1 MKEKLANDKKAKDL
15 LFKFLS
21 VLIIATAALI
31 AYSVLTNDTD
41 GRKQIVDGDGGTE
54 YIEETG
60 TETTTANSQEQ
71 RLSQI
76 LSQIKGVG
84 KVEVMITYEEK
95 EAEQAMFSGSQSSQA
110 QAVKGV
116 IVAAEGAG
124 NPVIKSDIISAI
136 TSAFGIPAGNVMVFE
151 KEQ

>member
-1 MKEKLANDKKAKDL
+1 MKEKLTNDKKAKDL

-31 AYSVLTNDTD
+31 AYSVLSNDTD
-41 GRKQIVDGDGGTE
+41 GRRQIVDGDGGTE

-60 TETTTANSQEQ
+60 TTGATAEEQ

-95 EAEQAMFSGSQSSQA
+95 EAEQTMFSGSQSSQA
-110 QAVKGV
+110 QGVKGV